1 MIQGGASREKEFMR
15 LAEIFV
21 ATRARPATN
30 SAPMNA
36 TIRVID
42 PDDAPLCVERIF
54 VDASGELR
62 ASVSGVE
69 CSLGTK
75 PALVEA
81 GLVLIHPLDEQ
92 QARLRSVF
100 TRLNVSK
107 FANQFWCVAA
117 DQRLVNAAQRFNIL
131 RARGLVVPQHEM
143 WPALAAE

>member
-1 MIQGGASREKEFMR
+1 MGKRFHAACRMF
-15 LAEIFV
+15 FV
-21 ATRARPATN
+21 VTRARAVTN

-36 TIRVID
+36 TIQVVD
-42 PDDAPLCVERIF
+42 PDSAPLCVERIF
-54 VDASGELR
+54 VSASGELR
-62 ASVSGVE
+62 AKVSGVE

-75 PALVEA
+75 ATLVDA

-92 QARLRSVF
+92 KARRRSVF

-131 RARGLVVPQHEM
+131 RARGLVVPQQEM
-143 WPALAAE
+143 WPVLAAE